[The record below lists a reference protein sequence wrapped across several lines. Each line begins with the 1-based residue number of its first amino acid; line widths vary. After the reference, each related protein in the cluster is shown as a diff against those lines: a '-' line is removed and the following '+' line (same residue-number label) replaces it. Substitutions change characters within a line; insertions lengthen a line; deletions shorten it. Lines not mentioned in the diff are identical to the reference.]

1 MIFLQNIIII
11 ILMTLIIMK
20 ENLPTIIGN
29 IKFLIN
35 NFVSFSLAEGF
46 QNCSEGGM

>member
-1 MIFLQNIIII
+1 MLFLQNII
-11 ILMTLIIMK
+11 ILMTLIIME

-35 NFVSFSLAEGF
+35 NFVSFSLAEIF